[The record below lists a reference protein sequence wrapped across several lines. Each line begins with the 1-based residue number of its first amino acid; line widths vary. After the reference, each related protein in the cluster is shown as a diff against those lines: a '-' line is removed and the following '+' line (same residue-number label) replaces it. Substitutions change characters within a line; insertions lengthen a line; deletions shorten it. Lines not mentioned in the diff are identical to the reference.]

1 MFNGKAT
8 IILLTVGLIK
18 EISLYKISLC
28 PEPDACNQ
36 KEINVKSDLPNQ
48 ATKSGL
54 KGATGVDTSKFAKK
68 ADLVSLKS
76 NIYE

>member
-18 EISLYKISLC
+18 KISLCKISLC
-28 PEPDACNQ
+28 PKPDACN
-36 KEINVKSDLPNQ
+36 KNEINVKSDLPNQ
-48 ATKSGL
+48 ATKSDL
-54 KGATGVDTSKFAKK
+54 KGATGVDTSKFSKK

-76 NIYE
+76 KIYE